1 MDPQISIIVP
11 VYKVE
16 KYIDECVQSILKQS
30 YSVWELILV
39 DDGSPDR
46 CGEICEH
53 YAAKDDRIKVIHKS
67 NGGLSDARNVALD
80 IINGKYVTFIDSDD
94 FISRTY
100 LEEMVRFMKVYDA
113 DIVQCE
119 FTRNRNSI
127 ENQTSEDDITVL
139 YSEKILREFLR
150 FGAPKVFACG
160 KLYKS
165 SIFNSIRFPVG
176 IIDEDNFTTYKTF
189 IEASIFVNIN
199 KCLYYYRPNEASITN
214 RNFEIHKFDIL
225 NCVNTIRDYLED
237 RSKIYSED
245 IDYYE
250 MRQLVQIYN
259 NAIVA
264 RAEKMYVN
272 ELQEVKERIHAITI
286 NDLYMETKY
295 RFMVFILLNYSYIYK
310 KMVLFW
316 KKMIR

>member
-165 SIFNSIRFPVG
+165 
-176 IIDEDNFTTYKTF
+176 F

-286 NDLYMETKY
+286 NDLYMET
-295 RFMVFILLNYSYIYK
+295 NYSYIYK